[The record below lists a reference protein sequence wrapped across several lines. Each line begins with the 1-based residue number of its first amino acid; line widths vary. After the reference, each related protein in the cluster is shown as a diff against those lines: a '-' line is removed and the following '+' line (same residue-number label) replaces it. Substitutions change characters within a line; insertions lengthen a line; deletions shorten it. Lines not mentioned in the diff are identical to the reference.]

1 MRGGVDEDV
10 SEVDG
15 GEIMVYISKELSRGK
30 NDVLKNSISEEQ
42 FKEIRECIEYLDTCM
57 YEIDYCL
64 MLRDNIYDFLR
75 SIEDDIDDRNMVFVS
90 LNRLF
95 MNTMNSYYAW
105 IEFHEKNY
113 KSIFKPIVSQYYD
126 SHFEYR
132 LAYNLRTY
140 TTHHSLAITSTTTHL
155 DTGLKTID
163 IELEKLL
170 DKKSGIQNSFR
181 KELDGVVSTNGMRK
195 IDAYP
200 FIINFFRIFEKL
212 QGDFWNSIYKDIAAK
227 IELLQDYTQNDRMI
241 RDTYVFT
248 EDESDYLRIGAKI
261 ALMLNKWKMIILPD
275 YLQKYLDS

>member
-1 MRGGVDEDV
+1 MSVGEADA
-10 SEVDG
+10 EVDR
-15 GEIMVYISKELSRGK
+15 GEIMTYISKDLSRGK
-30 NDVLKNSISEEQ
+30 DEVLKSNITEDQ
-42 FKEIRECIEYLDTCM
+42 FNEIKDSLDYLDTCM

-75 SIEDDIDDRNMVFVS
+75 NVENDKTDHDLVFVS

-95 MNTMNSYYAW
+95 MNIMNSYYAW
-105 IEFHEKNY
+105 IEHHEKNY
-113 KSIFKPIVSQYYD
+113 KSVFKPIASQYYD

-155 DTGLKTID
+155 DSGLKTIN

-181 KELDGVVSTNGMRK
+181 KELESIVSDNGIQT

-200 FIINFFRIFEKL
+200 FIITFFKIFEKL
-212 QGDFWNSIYKDIAAK
+212 QGDIWNSIYKDIAAK

-241 RDTYVFT
+241 RDTYILT

-261 ALMLNKWKMIILPD
+261 AIMLNKWKKIIVPD
-275 YLQKYLDS
+275 YLMNYLDS